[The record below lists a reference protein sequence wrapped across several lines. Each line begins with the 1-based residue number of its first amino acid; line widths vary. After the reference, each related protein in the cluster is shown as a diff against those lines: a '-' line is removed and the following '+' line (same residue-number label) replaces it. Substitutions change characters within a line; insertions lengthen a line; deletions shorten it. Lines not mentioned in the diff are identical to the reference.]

1 MNTVINYA
9 SGKPSSPL
17 RGYSYV
23 LDSKLRQ
30 LRQIVAMM
38 PKMLSVTAVMAEG
51 RLYLTVTGIPPQDF
65 PSHSPQSDTE
75 KCLLHKTAKRSLFA

>member
-1 MNTVINYA
+1 MVLGFPVTAGLMNTVMNYA

-30 LRQIVAMM
+30 LRQIAAMM

-51 RLYLTVTGIPPQDF
+51 RLYLTVTGIQDF
-65 PSHSPQSDTE
+65 PSHSPQSGT
-75 KCLLHKTAKRSLFA
+75 R